1 MRKRHKDYL
10 EEQFEISNPI
20 KKWKILKDLI
30 NKTDCHKSSTP
41 EIFINGSTCNDLQTI
56 VNAHNKYFVEVGP
69 RLANNIS
76 SSINLMS
83 YLTNHVDNSMYMPE
97 ITECEV
103 ITVICSLTNSS
114 PGWDNIP
121 AKLLKPYI
129 EEYIKP
135 LTYIIN
141 KSFET
146 GVFPDSLKLA
156 KVIPIYKSGD
166 KTLLSNYRPIS
177 ILNSFSKIFEKV
189 IYNHLIDFIDKNN
202 IIYKF

>member
-1 MRKRHKDYL
+1 M
-10 EEQFEISNPI
+10 NP
-20 KKWKILKDLI
+20 
-30 NKTDCHKSSTP
+30 
-41 EIFINGSTCNDLQTI
+41 
-56 VNAHNKYFVEVGP
+56 
-69 RLANNIS
+69 
-76 SSINLMS
+76 MS

-103 ITVICSLTNSS
+103 ITDICSLTNSS
-114 PGWDNIP
+114 PGWDNVP
-121 AKLLKPYI
+121 VKLLKPYI

-166 KTLLSNYRPIS
+166 KTLLFNYRPIS
-177 ILNSFSKIFEKV
+177 ILNFFQKCLKKFYTIILLISLTKIIFYTNFNSVSTRDTLLPMRLFHWLK
-189 IYNHLIDFIDKNN
+189 K
-202 IIYKF
+202 